1 MTKEKTISSTQIYKG
16 KVVSLKV
23 DVVQIDETKTAI
35 REIVTHC
42 GAVCGVGITKEKKIV
57 LVRQYRKSIEK
68 DIIEIP
74 AGKLDLDEAP
84 DDAIVREFKEE
95 TGYDVQ
101 NVNYMT
107 YFYTTPGFSDE
118 VGHLYF
124 LEATE
129 KGETNFD
136 DDEDIEILEYSLADV
151 KNMIYNKEIVDS
163 KTILGIMMYSDYI
176 ERERQ

>member
-1 MTKEKTISSTQIYKG
+1 MTKEKTISSTQIYNG

-23 DVVQIDETKTAI
+23 DIVQIDETKTAV
-35 REIVTHC
+35 REIINHC
-42 GAVCGVGITKEKKIV
+42 GAVCGVGVTKENKIV
-57 LVRQYRKSIEK
+57 LVKQYRKSIEK

-74 AGKLDLDEAP
+74 AGKLDLGEKP
-84 DDAIVREFKEE
+84 ESAIIREFKEE
-95 TGYDVQ
+95 TGYDVE

-107 YFYTTPGFSDE
+107 YFYTTPGFSNE

-136 DDEDIEILEYSLADV
+136 EDEDIEILEYSLAEV
-151 KNMIYNKEIVDS
+151 KKMIYNKDIVDA
-163 KTILGIMMYSDYI
+163 KTILGIMMYSDYV
-176 ERERQ
+176 ESERQ

>member
-1 MTKEKTISSTQIYKG
+1 MIKEKTISSKQIYNG
-16 KVVSLKV
+16 KIVSLKV
-23 DVVQIDETKTAI
+23 DVVQIDENKTAI

-42 GAVCGVGITKEKKIV
+42 GAVCGVGVTKEKKIV
-57 LVRQYRKSIEK
+57 LVKQYRKSIEEA
-68 DIIEIP
+68 IIELP
-74 AGKLDLDEAP
+74 AGKLDLGEEP
-84 DDAIVREFKEE
+84 HDAIVREFKEE
-95 TGYDVQ
+95 TGYDVG

-136 DDEDIEILEYSLADV
+136 EDEDIEILEYSLDEV
-151 KNMIYNKEIVDS
+151 KTMIYNKEIVDA

-176 ERERQ
+176 EGGRQ

>member
-1 MTKEKTISSTQIYKG
+1 MTKEKTISSTQIYNG

-23 DVVQIDETKTAI
+23 DVVQINETQTAI

-74 AGKLDLDEAP
+74 AGKLDLGEEP
-84 DDAIVREFKEE
+84 DDAIIREFKEE
-95 TGYDVQ
+95 TGYDVE
-101 NVNYMT
+101 NVTYMT

-118 VGHLYF
+118 IGHLYF
-124 LEATE
+124 LDATE
-129 KGETNFD
+129 KGDTNFD

-151 KNMIYNKEIVDS
+151 KAMIYNKEIVDS

-176 ERERQ
+176 EREKQ